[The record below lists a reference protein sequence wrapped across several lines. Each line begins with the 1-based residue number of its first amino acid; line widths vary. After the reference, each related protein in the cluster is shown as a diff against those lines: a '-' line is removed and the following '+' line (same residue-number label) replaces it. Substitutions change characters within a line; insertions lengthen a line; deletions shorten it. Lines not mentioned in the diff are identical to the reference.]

1 MRLKHYT
8 MAAALGGMAFV
19 SPAALA
25 GWYGPTSYRSFAD
38 SPFAGF
44 NYSAYFHL
52 ENFEDG
58 LVNTPGLTMTPA
70 LGGGSVLADGTA
82 SSVDLDD
89 GLIDGTGNGR
99 SYILSYF
106 SGSTASRLNLTFDPS
121 ALGGQLPTDVG
132 FVRLIG
138 WPGDMSINIYDASNS
153 LVATILHGVTGNPFS
168 YTTDDDR
175 FFGYRHLP
183 GISRVEIINPLGSQT
198 QFDHIQYGAF
208 PSPIPEGSTVGAGAA
223 LAVLCGWGILRRR

>member
-1 MRLKHYT
+1 
-8 MAAALGGMAFV
+8 MAVVLGGVVFIGPVAM
-19 SPAALA
+19 A
-25 GWYGPTSYRSFAD
+25 GWYGPTTYRSFAD

-44 NYSAYFHL
+44 TYSGYFHL

-58 LVNTPGLTMTPA
+58 LVNTPGLTMTPV

-89 GLIDGTGNGR
+89 GLIDGTSSGK
-99 SYILSYF
+99 SYLLGF
-106 SGSTASRLNLTFDPS
+106 GSFTISSRLNLTFDPA

-132 FVRLIG
+132 FVRVVGLS
-138 WPGDMSINIYDASNS
+138 GDMSINIYDASNS
-153 LVATILHGVTGNPFS
+153 LVSTILHGVTGNPFS

-183 GISRVEIINPLGSQT
+183 GISRVEIINPLGSYT

-208 PSPIPEGSTVGAGAA
+208 PSPVPETSTVGAGAA
-223 LAVLCGWGILRRR
+223 LAVLCGWGVLRRR